1 MNKVK
6 SFFQVE
12 LGASEESADI
22 SKIRDK
28 ISIPLA
34 FQKLWHFLYE
44 EGGMIRPLPTPDRV
58 KLKLLLIRC
67 F

>member
-12 LGASEESADI
+12 LAASEESADI

-34 FQKLWHFLYE
+34 FQKL
-44 EGGMIRPLPTPDRV
+44 
-58 KLKLLLIRC
+58 
-67 F
+67 